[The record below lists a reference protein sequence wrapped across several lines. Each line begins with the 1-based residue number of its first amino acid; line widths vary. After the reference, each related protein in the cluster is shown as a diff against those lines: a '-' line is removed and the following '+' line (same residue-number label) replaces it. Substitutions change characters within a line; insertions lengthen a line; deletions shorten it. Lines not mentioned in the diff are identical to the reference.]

1 MEMKSVKFVLL
12 AAASLAI
19 SVQGASFKS
28 EIVLLPGEV
37 WWGGGGGDD
46 LGEEHLGPKTLNLK
60 NVPLDRLPRY
70 ERIQRDF

>member
-1 MEMKSVKFVLL
+1 M
-12 AAASLAI
+12 
-19 SVQGASFKS
+19 
-28 EIVLLPGEV
+28 LPGEV